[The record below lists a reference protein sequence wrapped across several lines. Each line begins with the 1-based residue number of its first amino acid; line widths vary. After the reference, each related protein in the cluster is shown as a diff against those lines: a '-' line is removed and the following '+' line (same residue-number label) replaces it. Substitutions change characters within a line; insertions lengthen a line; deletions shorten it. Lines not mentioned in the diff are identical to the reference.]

1 LIKLLPYILF
11 AKYIYILA
19 LKMASPGNQH
29 CARCMDTVV
38 NLLLPAHRRH
48 YAMLRCVRP
57 SVRLSAPY
65 PWFKDDAFHGYD
77 YYRTLA
83 TGSRTH
89 WAAWHRSGRG
99 YITSPPSGRH
109 LAKLYP
115 ISQLCRELHITLCP
129 DKRLLLIFE

>member
-1 LIKLLPYILF
+1 MIKLLPYILF
-11 AKYIYILA
+11 EKYIYILA
-19 LKMASPGNQH
+19 QKMASPGNQH

-57 SVRLSAPY
+57 SVRLSVPY

-89 WAAWHRSGRG
+89 WAAWPLGVTEAGVGISLRRHRDDTLLNFTLFHSFGASS
-99 YITSPPSGRH
+99 ILH
-109 LAKLYP
+109 CVP
-115 ISQLCRELHITLCP
+115 INVC
-129 DKRLLLIFE
+129 F